1 MKLFLIIFIVII
13 SLALAV
19 NCIQQSK
26 NHIKCIKQ
34 IVLMIENIEILLSFN
49 KMTIQNIFKHLSE
62 NETYSMLKFIKP
74 IYNNMV
80 SGTDKYILGNVNLL
94 CLNNTYYLKK
104 DDKDNLKNFFNI
116 LGKSDLKGQISNCVL
131 HKEIFKK
138 SLDEIEKTEMLQ
150 CKSVGILIIGI
161 GFLIS
166 ILLL

>member
-1 MKLFLIIFIVII
+1 M
-13 SLALAV
+13 

-49 KMTIQNIFKHLSE
+49 KMTIQNIFK
-62 NETYSMLKFIKP
+62 TYSMLNFIKP

-94 CLNNTYYLKK
+94 WLNNTYYLKK

-131 HKEIFKK
+131 YKEIFKK